1 MSALWNRE
9 ALLAATGGEAS
20 GDWSAISG
28 VSIDTRS
35 IKQGDLFVA
44 LKDVRD
50 GHDFVGAALE
60 AGAAAALVSRSPES
74 VAANAPL
81 LRVGDPLFALET
93 LGGAARARTTR
104 AKIIAVTGSAGK
116 TSVKDALAA
125 ILSGQ
130 GETHASAKS
139 YNNHWG
145 VPLTLARMP
154 LETRFGI
161 FEIGM
166 NHSGEIAPLT
176 RMVRPHIAIITNVL
190 PAHLG
195 NFDSEADIAAA
206 KAEIMEGVVPGG
218 HVLLNRD
225 NRWFDVLAEKAQ
237 TLGLTIVSFGEA
249 EDASVRLLK
258 LSQQPESAS
267 AEADILDERVLFRLN
282 SAGRHQVI
290 NALAVLAAAKL
301 AGADLALS
309 ALALGQW
316 KPGDGRGARRRIRL
330 DPIDPNT
337 AFELIDESYNANP
350 ASVVAALETL
360 SLAQPAS
367 SATGRPGR
375 RIAILGDMLE
385 LGTDADRLHVDIAAT
400 PHMENVDTVFACGP
414 HSRTL
419 YDALPKAK
427 RGAWTA
433 DSATL
438 APLVRDEMRA
448 GDVVM
453 VKGSLGSAMATIVT
467 ALDDLGDARG
477 QGRNTR

>member
-1 MSALWNRE
+1 MSALWDRE
-9 ALLAATGGEAS
+9 ALIAATGGEVS
-20 GDWSAISG
+20 GEWSGISG

-35 IKQGDLFVA
+35 IEQGDLFVA
-44 LKDVRD
+44 LQDVRD
-50 GHDFVGAALE
+50 GHDFVGAALK
-60 AGAAAALVSRSPES
+60 AGAGAALVSRIPKG
-74 VAANAPL
+74 VAEDAPL
-81 LRVGDPLFALET
+81 LRVGDPLLALES
-93 LGGAARARTTR
+93 LGRAARARAVE
-104 AKIIAVTGSAGK
+104 AKVIAVTGSAGK
-116 TSVKDALAA
+116 TSVKDALGA

-130 GETHASAKS
+130 GATHASAKS

-145 VPLTLARMP
+145 VPLTLARMRVD
-154 LETRFGI
+154 TRYGI

-176 RMVRPHIAIITNVL
+176 RMVRPQIAVITNVL

-195 NFDSEADIAAA
+195 NFDSEADIAEA

-218 HVLLNRD
+218 HVLLNGD
-225 NRWFDVLAEKAQ
+225 NRWFDLLATKAQ
-237 TLGLTIVSFGEA
+237 ALGLTIVSFGEA
-249 EDASVRLLK
+249 PECPARLLK

-267 AEADILDERVLFRLN
+267 VEADILGERVLFKLN
-282 SAGRHQVI
+282 SAGRHQAI
-290 NALAVLAAAKL
+290 NALAVLASAKL
-301 AGADLALS
+301 AGADLALC

-330 DPIDPNT
+330 DPIDPNS

-360 SLAQPAS
+360 SLAQPAPTP
-367 SATGRPGR
+367 TGRPGR
-375 RIAILGDMLE
+375 RIAVLGDMLE
-385 LGTDADRLHVDIAAT
+385 LGPQADRLHGDIAAT

-427 RGAWTA
+427 RGAWA
-433 DSATL
+433 AGSATL

-467 ALDDLGDARG
+467 ALDALGDARG
-477 QGRNTR
+477 QGRKKR

>member
-1 MSALWNRE
+1 MSVLWDRKS
-9 ALLAATGGEAS
+9 LIAASGGVAS
-20 GDWSAISG
+20 GDWAEISG

-35 IKQGDLFVA
+35 IAAGDLFVA

-50 GHDFVGAALE
+50 GHDFVSAALE
-60 AGAAAALVSRSPES
+60 AGAGAALVSRVPDGVSPD
-74 VAANAPL
+74 APL
-81 LRVGDPLFALET
+81 LLANDALFALES
-93 LGGAARARTTR
+93 LGKAARARTTG
-104 AKIIAVTGSAGK
+104 AKIIAITGSAGK

-125 ILSGQ
+125 ILSPQ
-130 GETHASAKS
+130 GAAHASAKS

-154 LETRFGI
+154 MDTAFGI

-166 NHSGEIAPLT
+166 NHSGEITPLT
-176 RMVRPHIAIITNVL
+176 GMVRPHIAVITNVL

-195 NFDSEADIAAA
+195 NFNSEADIAVA

-225 NRWFDVLAEKAQ
+225 NRWFDLLETRARE
-237 TLGLTIVSFGEA
+237 LGLTVISFGEA
-249 EDASVRLLK
+249 ETATARLLK
-258 LSQQPESAS
+258 LSQQSESAS
-267 AEADILDERVLFRLN
+267 IEADILGERVLFKLN

-290 NALAVLAAAKL
+290 NALAVLAVVKL
-301 AGADLALS
+301 AGADLARC

-360 SLAQPAS
+360 SLAQPAKT
-367 SATGRPGR
+367 ATGRPGR
-375 RIAILGDMLE
+375 RIAVLGDMLE
-385 LGTDADRLHVDIAAT
+385 LGDEADRFHGDIAAT

-427 RGAWTA
+427 RGAWTV
-433 DSATL
+433 DSAAL
-438 APLVRDEMRA
+438 APLVRDEMHA

-453 VKGSLGSAMATIVT
+453 VKGSLGSAMAKVIA
-467 ALDDLGDARG
+467 ALDALG
-477 QGRNTR
+477 QGRKKR